1 MKAVFALSLSLFF
14 FGTASLGAAPPPLDS
29 VLAFSTYLPNGF
41 GPTYQA
47 WAVATDSSGAVYV
60 TGSYAPLPY
69 YPSSW
74 PQTPYVMKLSP
85 GGEVLYTTV
94 FPGTGVSIA
103 QAIAVDDRGQAYIAG
118 QTNGTLPQIGGL
130 APSFRRGGSYEA
142 FAAKLSPTG
151 EILYSTVLGGSLRD
165 TAWAVGIDGSGAIYV
180 AGETSSRDFPQVGS
194 APLSRGA
201 VEDVFI
207 TKLVPGHPEPAW
219 SVSFGGS
226 AVDWVNGLAVDTA
239 GRSYLTGRTYS
250 PDFPMVGA
258 FQEEK
263 AGGQDAFVVSLSP
276 GGDEVLYSTFLG
288 GSHEDSGEGIDVDAS
303 GRAWVGGIT
312 ISQGFPV
319 LNPLQASL
327 AGAFSYGDG
336 FVSGF
341 SPQGDL
347 IFSTYFGG
355 PDLDYVR
362 SLAVDQAGI
371 LHLAG
376 ATNSA
381 QFPLKDPVQEHCG
394 AVYSIVRYCPSDAF
408 VARMDPRVPS
418 LLFSTYLGGS
428 VRSIDYIRPE
438 DFALGIAVDR
448 WGNDTVVGGTYSR
461 DFPLVNP
468 IFTRNETPV
477 HFASFVTRFLASNQ
491 PPDCSTATVVPAVL
505 WPPNKRLVRISISGV
520 SDPQGDPVT
529 LRVTRIDQDEPR
541 TGKSPDVSGV
551 GTAQPWVRAD
561 RDGQGDGRV
570 YHIEFQ
576 ATDASGASCT
586 GQVTVCVPHDKGKGS
601 CVDSGGKL
609 P

>member
-1 MKAVFALSLSLFF
+1 MKAVSALCLCLLFF
-14 FGTASLGAAPPPLDS
+14 GAAPVGAAPPPLEA
-29 VLAFSTYLPNGF
+29 VLAFSTYLPNEF

-47 WAVATDSSGAVYV
+47 WAVATDPSGAVYV

-85 GGEVLYTTV
+85 GGEVLYTTI
-94 FPGTGVSIA
+94 FSGTGTSVA

-130 APSFRRGGSYEA
+130 ARSFRRGGSYEA

-151 EILYSTVLGGSLRD
+151 QILYSTVLGGSLRD

-194 APLSRGA
+194 APLPRGA
-201 VEDVFI
+201 VEDVFV

-250 PDFPMVGA
+250 PDFPTAGA
-258 FQEEK
+258 FQKEK

-288 GSHEDSGEGIDVDAS
+288 GSREDSGLGIAVDAE
-303 GRAWVGGIT
+303 GRAWVGGGT
-312 ISQGFPV
+312 GSQGFPV

-327 AGAFSYGDG
+327 AGGFYADG

-341 SPQGDL
+341 SPEGDL

-355 PDLDYVR
+355 ADFDYVS
-362 SLAVDQAGI
+362 SLAVDRAGI

-381 QFPLKDPVQEHCG
+381 RFPLKDPVQERCG
-394 AVYSIVRYCPSDAF
+394 AAYPNGRNCPTDAF
-408 VARMDPRVPS
+408 VARMDPWTPS

-428 VRSIDYIRPE
+428 VQSIDHILPE
-438 DFALGIAVDR
+438 DFALGLAVDR
-448 WGNDTVVGGTYSR
+448 WGNATAVGGTYTR

-468 IFTRNETPV
+468 IFTRNEAPV

-491 PPDCSTATVVPAVL
+491 PPDCSGTMASPSL
-505 WPPNKRLVRISISGV
+505 IWPPNGKMVPVSILGVTDPEGGSIALRITAI
-520 SDPQGDPVT
+520 T
-529 LRVTRIDQDEPR
+529 QDEP
-541 TGKSPDVSGV
+541 GAAFSGIGSSV
-551 GTAQPWVRAD
+551 AQVKAE
-561 RDGQGDGRV
+561 RDGKGDGRV
-570 YHIEFQ
+570 YHIEFE
-576 ATDASGASCT
+576 ATDPSGASCV
-586 GQVTVCVPHDKGKGS
+586 GKVTVCLPHDRSDRVCGDGLAGMAGHS
-601 CVDSGGKL
+601 
-609 P
+609 

>member
-1 MKAVFALSLSLFF
+1 LKAVFALSLSLFF
-14 FGTASLGAAPPPLDS
+14 FGTAPVGAAPPPLES

-69 YPSSW
+69 HPFPW

-85 GGEVLYTTV
+85 RGEVLYTTI
-94 FPGTGVSIA
+94 FPGTGTSVA

-165 TAWAVGIDGSGAIYV
+165 TAWAVGIDGSGAVYV

-194 APLSRGA
+194 APLPRGA
-201 VEDVFI
+201 VEDVFVI
-207 TKLVPGHPEPAW
+207 KLVPGRPEPAW

-226 AVDWVNGLAVDTA
+226 AFDWVNGLAVDTA
-239 GRSYLTGRTYS
+239 GRSYLTGLTSS
-250 PDFPMVGA
+250 PDFPTVGA
-258 FQEEK
+258 FQQEK

-276 GGDEVLYSTFLG
+276 GGEEVLYSTFLG
-288 GSHEDSGEGIDVDAS
+288 GSGFDSGQGIAVDAE
-303 GRAWVGGIT
+303 GRAWVAGGT
-312 ISQGFPV
+312 GSQEFPV

-327 AGAFSYGDG
+327 AGGFSYEDG

-341 SPQGDL
+341 SPKGDL
-347 IFSTYFGG
+347 IFSTYFGAA
-355 PDLDYVR
+355 DLDYVS
-362 SLAVDQAGI
+362 SLAVDRAGI

-381 QFPLKDPVQEHCG
+381 QFPLKDPVQERCG
-394 AVYSIVRYCPSDAF
+394 AAYPNGRNCPTDAF
-408 VARMDPRVPS
+408 VARMDPWAPS

-428 VRSIDYIRPE
+428 VQSIDQILPE

-448 WGNDTVVGGTYSR
+448 WGNATVVGGTYTR

-468 IFTRNETPV
+468 VFTRNETPV
-477 HFASFVTRFLASNQ
+477 HFASFVTRFLLADNQ
-491 PPDCSTATVVPAVL
+491 PPDCSGATASPSVI
-505 WPPNKRLVRISISGV
+505 WPPNGKMIPVSILGVTDPEGDSVALKVTGIS
-520 SDPQGDPVT
+520 
-529 LRVTRIDQDEPR
+529 QDEPGAAFSGIGSSVAQVKAER
-541 TGKSPDVSGV
+541 GGK
-551 GTAQPWVRAD
+551 
-561 RDGQGDGRV
+561 GDGRV
-570 YHIEFQ
+570 YRILFE
-576 ATDASGASCT
+576 ATEPSGASCA
-586 GQVTVCVPHDKGKGS
+586 GEVTVCVPHDRSGQS
-601 CVDSGGKL
+601 CAASKAGRS
-609 P
+609 